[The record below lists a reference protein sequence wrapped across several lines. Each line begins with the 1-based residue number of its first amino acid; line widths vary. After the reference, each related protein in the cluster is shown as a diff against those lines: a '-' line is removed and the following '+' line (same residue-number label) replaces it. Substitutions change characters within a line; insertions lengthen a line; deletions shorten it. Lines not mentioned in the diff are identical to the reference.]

1 VKSFFPI
8 IWIVILAS
16 FASAQ
21 SAREIMESVRQVTV
35 LQKEQTLTGVLR
47 KGAKKVPLNL
57 FLRGKDIQFTLNGG
71 AEGFHL
77 RLKENDQE
85 FWDINNGKAK
95 RFPANKVGASIA
107 GTDVTYEDLALKFL
121 YWPNP
126 QHAGAQKIGFE
137 NCWRI
142 HVVNPEKTGSYRE
155 VSIWVT
161 KKHRA
166 LARVVGYGPKPGRRP
181 MKQFEII
188 DVMKV
193 NGVFT
198 VETMKVSR
206 FDQERRVEGITYLE
220 FNKPKRRGR

>member
-1 VKSFFPI
+1 MKAIPAIFFAL
-8 IWIVILAS
+8 ILGTLAP
-16 FASAQ
+16 AQ
-21 SAREIMESVRQVTV
+21 TAKEIMESVRQVTV

-47 KGAKKVPLNL
+47 KGKKKVPLNL

-85 FWDINNGKAK
+85 FWDITNGKATK
-95 RFPANKVGASIA
+95 FPASKIGASVA

-126 QHAGAQKIGFE
+126 SKYEGGKIGLE
-137 NCWRI
+137 DCWRI
-142 HVVNPEKTGSYRE
+142 HVVNPDTNGSYRE
-155 VSIWVT
+155 VSVWVT

-166 LARVVGYGPKPGRRP
+166 LARVVGYGPRPDRRP
-181 MKQFEII
+181 LKQFEII

-206 FDQERRVEGITYLE
+206 FDQ
-220 FNKPKRRGR
+220 KRSESCTAP

>member
-1 VKSFFPI
+1 MEGLFK
-8 IWIVILAS
+8 IVLMITLS
-16 FASAQ
+16 SLASAQ
-21 SAREIMESVRQVTV
+21 TASEIMESVRQVTV

-47 KGAKKVPLNL
+47 IVANKVPFNL
-57 FLRGKDIQFTLNGG
+57 CLRGKDIQFTLNGG

-77 RLKENDQE
+77 RLKENGQE
-85 FWDINNGKAK
+85 FWDINDGKAK
-95 RFPANKVGASIA
+95 RFPANKIGASIA
-107 GTDVTYEDLALKFL
+107 NTDVTYEDLALKFL
-121 YWPNP
+121 YWPKP
-126 QHAGAQKIGFE
+126 QHAGSQKIGLE

-181 MKQFEII
+181 LKQFEII

-198 VETMKVSR
+198 IETMKVSM
-206 FDQERRVEGITYLE
+206 FDEQRKVQGITYLE
-220 FNKPKRRGR
+220 FDKPKRRGR

>member
-1 VKSFFPI
+1 MKFFFT
-8 IWIVILAS
+8 IVLMITSTSL
-16 FASAQ
+16 ASAQ
-21 SAREIMESVRQVTV
+21 TASEIMESVRQVTV

-47 KGAKKVPLNL
+47 KGVNKVPLNL
-57 FLRGKDIQFTLNGG
+57 FLRGKDIQFTLKGG

-77 RLKENDQE
+77 RLKENNPE
-85 FWDINNGKAK
+85 FWDINDGKAK
-95 RFPANKVGASIA
+95 RFPASKIGTSIA
-107 GTDVTYEDLALKFL
+107 NTDVTYEDLALRFL

-126 QHAGAQKIGFE
+126 QHAGTQKIGLE

-142 HVVNPEKTGSYRE
+142 HIVNPEETGSYRE

-166 LARVVGYGPKPGRRP
+166 LARVVGYGPRPSRRP
-181 MKQFEII
+181 LKQFEII

-198 VETMKVSR
+198 VETMKVST
-206 FDQERRVEGITYLE
+206 FDEQRKVKGITYLE
-220 FNKPKRRGR
+220 FEKPKRRGR